1 MKCQPNLKQ
10 RCATFAS
17 PTMPLPLEN
26 LTLVSS
32 FHRVFEL
39 SLDKLKTML
48 QAKFGG
54 EGGGGGGH
62 KLLTLNLYQVRRMRR
77 LIEDYKENSALL
89 CNVHQPGNNNS
100 LPGKKA
106 RHRNIKHLSV
116 LLDI

>member
-1 MKCQPNLKQ
+1 
-10 RCATFAS
+10 
-17 PTMPLPLEN
+17 
-26 LTLVSS
+26 
-32 FHRVFEL
+32 
-39 SLDKLKTML
+39 ML

-54 EGGGGGGH
+54 EGRGGGGH
-62 KLLTLNLYQVRRMRR
+62 KLSVKLLTLNLYQVRRMRR